1 MPTMSMPWGTMAYT
15 DSGDTGAGL
24 PTMLFLHGTGCDA
37 GDWDAVIEALPPTV
51 RKLTLEFRGHG
62 RSSVPVGP
70 FTFSD
75 LADDVVQFIEAMKL
89 RRVILVGHSLGGM
102 VGMQVAR
109 QGNDTPRHGNV
120 AVLVLLEG
128 WTRLGCM
135 GKAFQGERFYGHL
148 DASAIEAIT
157 RKRDATMARFP
168 AETWEHFWRSVR
180 EFDGSAFLSEAR
192 IPILEVYGG
201 MGRVPGAEQELRV
214 PDNLYIQTMWIP
226 DAGHYL
232 PIEKPFE
239 VAKICADMA
248 EFV

>member
-1 MPTMSMPWGTMAYT
+1 MPSMNMPWGTMAYT
-15 DSGDTGAGL
+15 DSGDAGAGV

-37 GDWDAVIEALPPTV
+37 GDWDAVIAALPPTV
-51 RKLTLEFRGHG
+51 RKVTLEFRGHG
-62 RSSVPVGP
+62 RSSVPNDA

-75 LADDVVQFIEAMKL
+75 LADDVVQFIGAMKL

-102 VGMQVAR
+102 VGMQVA
-109 QGNDTPRHGNV
+109 PRCRDV

-135 GKAFQGERFYGHL
+135 GKAFRGERFYGRL
-148 DASAIEAIT
+148 DAAATGAIT
-157 RKRDATMARFP
+157 RKRDATMARFSTE
-168 AETWEHFWRSVR
+168 AWEHFWQSVR
-180 EFDGSAFLSEAR
+180 EFDGSGFLSEAR

-201 MGRVPGAEQELRV
+201 MGRVPGAEHELRV
-214 PDNLYIQTMWIP
+214 PENLYIQTVWIP